1 MNEYTTY
8 WKCVKCGTM
17 QTLPQQVYGEYETKT
32 MKCKGC
38 KRQRK
43 HIWVKTQGVKPRGSW
58 ST

>member
-38 KRQRK
+38 GRNRK
-43 HIWVKTQGVKPRGSW
+43 HVWRKTQGVKQ
-58 ST
+58 